1 MKFRVSIGVLA
12 GDFATQQLA
21 FAHLLDVAPQADFD
35 QVEVL
40 TRPYARRLAHYFA
53 PGAGP
58 EETLDDTLILL
69 MPGSGVPLLRTD
81 RLRVV
86 GRFSGTITRALL
98 PEGN

>member
-40 TRPYARRLAHYFA
+40 ARPVDRRLAHYFA
-53 PGAGP
+53 ADDGP
-58 EETLDDTLILL
+58 EATLEDTLILL
-69 MPGSGVPLLRTD
+69 MPGSGVPLVRTD

-86 GRFSGTITRALL
+86 GRYSGTITRALL
-98 PEGN
+98 PGGE

>member
-40 TRPYARRLAHYFA
+40 SRPYVRRLAHYFA
-53 PGAGP
+53 PGEGP

-69 MPGSGVPLLRTD
+69 MPGSGVPLVRTD

>member
-40 TRPYARRLAHYFA
+40 AQPYDRRLAHYFA
-53 PGAGP
+53 TGDGP
-58 EETLDDTLILL
+58 EAMLEDTLILL
-69 MPGSGVPLLRTD
+69 MPGSGVPLVRTD

-86 GRFSGTITRALL
+86 GRYSGTITRALL
-98 PEGN
+98 PGGA